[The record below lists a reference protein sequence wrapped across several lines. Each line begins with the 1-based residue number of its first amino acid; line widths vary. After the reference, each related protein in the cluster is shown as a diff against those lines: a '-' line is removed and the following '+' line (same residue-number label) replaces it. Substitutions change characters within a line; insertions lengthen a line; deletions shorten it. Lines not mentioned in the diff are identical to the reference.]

1 MANLLTKCN
10 LDSSDAGQGV
20 FLCSCEH
27 GNETSRLS
35 KRVAFTEDKPVTNIL
50 YCVISYSP
58 TILTELSCSPVLT
71 FITDSYTLSTRG
83 MIVTTAVGATVYASP
98 AQITFTSI
106 VRCTHTV
113 AMDTLV
119 VTPVH
124 QIRMC
129 HIKTGIE
136 LCVCV
141 GGGGGGKN
149 TKKFGGGCFLEK
161 KKKKKKKQIFFF
173 FVT

>member
-1 MANLLTKCN
+1 
-10 LDSSDAGQGV
+10 
-20 FLCSCEH
+20 
-27 GNETSRLS
+27 
-35 KRVAFTEDKPVTNIL
+35 VAFTEGKPVTNIL

-71 FITDSYTLSTRG
+71 FITDSYTLSTCG

-98 AQITFTSI
+98 AQLTFTSI
-106 VRCTHTV
+106 VRRTHTV

-124 QIRMC
+124 QMRMC

-136 LCVCV
+136 LCW
-141 GGGGGGKN
+141 GGGGEREREHTQNIGEK
-149 TKKFGGGCFLEK
+149 TSWKTEK
-161 KKKKKKKQIFFF
+161 KLG
-173 FVT
+173 